1 MTSAAVA
8 FDERAELAAAAR
20 QLVDAEI
27 DWTSM
32 VAAVDDV
39 DGFFD
44 RHWQTVCE
52 VGWPSIEIPER
63 FGGSGGSFLD
73 LCIVLQQLG
82 RRPLRSPMLP
92 TTVLG
97 VGSLLLA
104 GSEEQRRAHLPR
116 LASGDEIASAA
127 LEGVFGLPGHGAA
140 RVIDEGGKLRLGGT
154 ARLVPHA
161 LDADIVAVA
170 AADEG
175 GATMVLLDAAM
186 LVGRIKTEPAPI
198 DLTRQL
204 CTIELDG
211 LEIGERELLG
221 ERRGGDPTLRALLRR
236 GIAATSMEALGAC
249 EELLDVTVA
258 YVKDRKQFGRPVG
271 SFQAVKH
278 HCADMFVLLETMRVA
293 ATCAAAQAARP
304 SGEGDVGETDWSP
317 IAKAFCGDAFL
328 ELTRLAIQCT
338 GGMGFTWEYGLHLY
352 LRRALL
358 NQHLFGPAS
367 WHRAA
372 TMASLP
378 GWRSAAEGMG

>member
-8 FDERAELAAAAR
+8 FDERSELAGAAR

-27 DWTSM
+27 DWASM
-32 VAAVDDV
+32 VAAVDDS

-52 VGWPSIEIPER
+52 VGWPSIEVPER

-73 LCIVLQQLG
+73 LCVVLQQLG
-82 RRPLRSPMLP
+82 RRPIRSPMLS

-97 VGSLLLA
+97 IGALLA
-104 GSEEQRRAHLPR
+104 FGSEDQRRAHLPK
-116 LASGDEIASAA
+116 LASGHELATAA
-127 LEGVFGLPGHGAA
+127 IEGVLDLPGHGAVSLAEA
-140 RVIDEGGKLRLGGT
+140 RGKLKLSGT

-170 AADEG
+170 AADG
-175 GATMVLLDAAM
+175 DATTMVLLGSDVLAD
-186 LVGRIKTEPAPI
+186 RIHTECTPI
-198 DLTRQL
+198 DLTRQV
-204 CTIELDG
+204 CTIDLDG
-211 LEIGERELLG
+211 LQIHEADLLG
-221 ERRGGDPTLRALLRR
+221 ARRTGDGSVQWLLRR
-236 GIAATSMEALGAC
+236 AVAATAMEAVGAC
-249 EELLDVTVA
+249 EELLDVTVS
-258 YVKDRKQFGRPVG
+258 YVKERKQFGRPVG

-278 HCADMFVLLETMRVA
+278 HCANMFVLLETMRVA
-293 ATCAAAQAARP
+293 ATCAASQAARVDTSLEP
-304 SGEGDVGETDWSP
+304 GETDWSP
-317 IAKAFCGDAFL
+317 IAKSYCGDAFL

-358 NQHLFGPAS
+358 TQHLFGPPS

-372 TMASLP
+372 TMRALLDPRLSHS
-378 GWRSAAEGMG
+378 RNS